1 MNTNEIPVRPAGKP
15 EARPR
20 CEEAHAVIGCAFE
33 VFNELGPGLDEK
45 LYENSLLVEFKRKGI
60 ACGLQRKSEA
70 PGQDDPD
77 GASAPYLIA
86 ANKVVVE
93 ARCIDQITDQE
104 RGRMMDCLRVTK
116 LPVGLIL
123 NFKRARLDWE
133 RFNANER
140 G

>member
-1 MNTNEIPVRPAGKP
+1 MNTNDITGRPAGNAG
-15 EARPR
+15 ARPR

-45 LYENSLLVEFKRKGI
+45 RYENSLLVEFKRKGI
-60 ACGLQRKSEA
+60 ACDQRSKFEA
-70 PGQDDPD
+70 PGQDGPA
-77 GASAPYLIA
+77 GEATPYLIA

-93 ARCIDQITDQE
+93 ARCLDQITDHE
-104 RGRMMDCLRVTK
+104 RGRMLNCLRLTK

-133 RFNANER
+133 RFNANEHA
-140 G
+140 